1 MLKNGKFFKN
11 KNWNPGLRN
20 IPQKINFLIVGHPI
34 ELYYVSKI
42 KHWTEA
48 IFIHLKLCGWLRQF
62 EV

>member
-1 MLKNGKFFKN
+1 MKNITKIEILVCGILHK
-11 KNWNPGLRN
+11 
-20 IPQKINFLIVGHPI
+20 KINFLIVGHPI

-62 EV
+62 EM